1 MNGNNTY
8 LYNGSYAYK
17 EGQRWILVGDIEKYF
32 PTIPCKEYEKLVEKY
47 RNILSEN
54 HKSAIKFGEDFVNV
68 L

>member
-1 MNGNNTY
+1 MNAASRY
-8 LYNGSYAYK
+8 
-17 EGQRWILVGDIEKYF
+17 DIA
-32 PTIPCKEYEKLVEKY
+32 IDVASVLNRQKLVEKY